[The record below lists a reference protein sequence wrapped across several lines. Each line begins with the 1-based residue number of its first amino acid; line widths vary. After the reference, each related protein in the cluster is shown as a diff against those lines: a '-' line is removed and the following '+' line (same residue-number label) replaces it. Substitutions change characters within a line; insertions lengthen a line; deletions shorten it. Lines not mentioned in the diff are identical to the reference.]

1 MLDIW
6 PALPIVVNAST
17 ATTRPVWLGMPNI
30 IAALKR
36 RDRVCKITID
46 DVPDSLLQSGAMKK
60 RFPKLTHLVLRSSG
74 RNGSGIP
81 DLFLDGS
88 APLLRVLHFTGIAF
102 SPPTLTKLLLSATNL
117 VTFRL
122 WDIPRLR
129 GILVSD
135 PIITVLPSL
144 TMLRHFSIGY
154 RPLRCCVYRERQY
167 PPLLER
173 LVLPSLT
180 ELSFKGD
187 HQCLDDIVRKID
199 TPSLE
204 SVSITF
210 IDRLIFDTPL
220 LRDFFNHTTVL
231 QEPHQAEIFF
241 FKGHIDLYLY
251 QRERTAGRYILKVS
265 LLTPVPAW
273 QLFSMAQFCSISL
286 PPLTTLE
293 RLRIVADDPTAPNL
307 PRGGESNQWLELVR
321 SFVTV
326 KDLDLCIRVTEEV
339 VTALRELTGNTVTQE
354 VSAL

>member
-6 PALPIVVNAST
+6 PAFPIVINAST
-17 ATTRPVWLGMPNI
+17 ATTRPVWLGVPNI

-36 RDRVCKITID
+36 RDRVCRITID
-46 DVPDSLLQSGAMKK
+46 DVPYSLLQSGAMNK
-60 RFPKLTHLVLRSSG
+60 RFPKLTHLVLRSCG
-74 RNGSGIP
+74 RNEPAIP

-102 SPPTLTKLLLSATNL
+102 SPPTLTKLLLSATSL

-122 WDIPRLR
+122 WDIPRL
-129 GILVSD
+129 GHILSE

-154 RPLRCCVYRERQY
+154 RSPRCRVYRERQY
-167 PPLLER
+167 LPLLER

-180 ELSFKGD
+180 EFSFKGD
-187 HQCLDDIVRKID
+187 FQCLEDIVRRID

-204 SVSITF
+204 SVSISF
-210 IDRLIFDTPL
+210 VDRPIFDTPL
-220 LRDFFNHTTVL
+220 LRDFFNRTIVL
-231 QEPHQAEIFF
+231 QEAHQAEICF
-241 FKGHIDLYLY
+241 FKCNIDLYLY

-265 LLTPVPAW
+265 LLPPVPAW
-273 QLFSMAQFCSISL
+273 QLFSMAQFCRISL
-286 PPLTTLE
+286 PPLPTLD
-293 RLRIVADDPTAPNL
+293 RLRIVADDSTAPNL
-307 PRGGESNQWLELVR
+307 PHGGESSQWLELVR

-354 VSAL
+354 LSAL